1 MAKGKNTRGQGGE
14 DSSSD
19 SPEDQTWR
27 QLDLLKGVLSEA
39 GQKFELPISPDKLRR
54 SKTRLKGKSVAKTK
68 KLRKTRYEIGYA
80 KPPAKSQFKPGQ
92 SGNVKGR
99 PRKKPKP
106 SGVPQDWD
114 QRYKDIFL
122 EEAYRTIPIREGDKT
137 IQIPL
142 IKAVVRRMGLD
153 ALRGDHKALK
163 MYLGAA
169 NKIEDEKSQE
179 NLDWL
184 DAILAWKWKCVDELE
199 HCKRHNLVPPEM
211 IPHPDNIILHPK
223 TGLVHVIGP
232 LTKEEMVKFRRFHEF
247 IKNLETEMSEFVEY
261 MRENGETESGRQ
273 NLESIR
279 SVLERFKHGYSRIHE
294 WIDNGAL

>member
-1 MAKGKNTRGQGGE
+1 MAKGKNIKGQGGE
-14 DSSSD
+14 DSSLDGSAG
-19 SPEDQTWR
+19 QAWR
-27 QLDLLKGVLSEA
+27 QPDLLWGMNSDGDGRTKT
-39 GQKFELPISPDKLRR
+39 QTSPDKLRR
-54 SKTRLKGKSVAKTK
+54 SKKRLKGKSAAKTK
-68 KLRKTRYEIGYA
+68 KLQKTQYEIGYA

-106 SGVPQDWD
+106 SGVPQDSE
-114 QRYKDIFL
+114 QRYKNIFL

-137 IQIPL
+137 IKIPF
-142 IKAVVRRMGLD
+142 IQAVMRRMGHD

-163 MYLGAA
+163 MYLSAA
-169 NKIEDEKSQE
+169 QEIENKNYQE
-179 NLDWL
+179 HLDWL
-184 DAILAWKWKCVDELE
+184 DTILAWKWKCEAELKY
-199 HCKRHNLVPPEM
+199 CKRHNLVPPEM

-232 LTKEEMVKFRRFHEF
+232 MTKEGMVIFRGVHQF
-247 IKNLETEMSEFVEY
+247 IKNQETEMSDCIEY
-261 MRENGETESGRQ
+261 MKENGETESGRQ

-279 SVLERFKHGYSRIHE
+279 GVLERFKHEYSRVYE

>member
-39 GQKFELPISPDKLRR
+39 GQKCELPISPDKLRR
-54 SKTRLKGKSVAKTK
+54 SKTRLKGKSVAKSK

-137 IQIPL
+137 IKIPL
-142 IKAVVRRMGLD
+142 IQAVVRRMGLD

-232 LTKEEMVKFRRFHEF
+232 LTKEEMVEFRRFHEF
-247 IKNLETEMSEFVEY
+247 IKNQETEMSDLIEY
-261 MRENGETESGRQ
+261 MKEKGETESGRQ
-273 NLESIR
+273 NL
-279 SVLERFKHGYSRIHE
+279 
-294 WIDNGAL
+294 